1 MVDLYAL
8 QIFLFELLLYEIKIM
23 CRVCTEIEE
32 KNNYGLKSRDPCWS
46 CVQKTGPLSR
56 DSPYSESKGPEVG
69 AIAGVAL
76 CSCKLGLILL
86 L

>member
-46 CVQKTGPLSR
+46 CVQKTGPR
-56 DSPYSESKGPEVG
+56 KVG
-69 AIAGVAL
+69 TAPTQKVRAL
-76 CSCKLGLILL
+76 K
-86 L
+86 